1 MRPQRRRS
9 IRNWLVQL
17 EVRVADLERRVLE
30 LEAQHGYPD
39 TYTGSGFDPDELG
52 IDSEND

>member
-1 MRPQRRRS
+1 MRPPDTATHSRV
-9 IRNWLVQL
+9 VQL